1 MCRRAR
7 SVRALRFAEQAES
20 FDSCAA
26 PLEDL
31 RRAVCLLSAALPS
44 SNLHTAAML
53 RRRVVAALVVA
64 IAAAGCS
71 GGDHDTPERAARTR
85 ETATVPVVG
94 PVTGPLCDLLP
105 SGDDPGAPA
114 SLRDDPA
121 DVALQWIPVLTT
133 FEAAVRASGLARYL
147 HRAKD
152 VTILAPT
159 DDAFAAAFDRQ
170 RLDDLLLSRKRELR
184 ALLEAHIVDGSLS
197 LAALRDAGRVTTVA
211 GDTLTVTPT
220 GAMARFGDRVTTVC
234 ADYDVANGKIH
245 VIGGVLR

>member
-1 MCRRAR
+1 
-7 SVRALRFAEQAES
+7 
-20 FDSCAA
+20 
-26 PLEDL
+26 
-31 RRAVCLLSAALPS
+31 
-44 SNLHTAAML
+44 ML

-71 GGDHDTPERAARTR
+71 GGDDDTQERAAQAR
-85 ETATVPVVG
+85 ETATATAPVVAG

-114 SLRDDPA
+114 SLTDKPA
-121 DVALQWIPVLTT
+121 DIALQWIPVLTT

-147 HRAKD
+147 RKAED
-152 VTILAPT
+152 LTILAPT

-184 ALLEAHIVDGSLS
+184 ALLEAHILDGNLS
-197 LAALRDAGRVTTVA
+197 LAALRHARSVTTVA
-211 GDTLTVTPT
+211 GDTLTVAPA
-220 GAMARFGDRVTTVC
+220 GAMARFGDRATTVC
-234 ADYDVANGKIH
+234 ADYDVANGRIH